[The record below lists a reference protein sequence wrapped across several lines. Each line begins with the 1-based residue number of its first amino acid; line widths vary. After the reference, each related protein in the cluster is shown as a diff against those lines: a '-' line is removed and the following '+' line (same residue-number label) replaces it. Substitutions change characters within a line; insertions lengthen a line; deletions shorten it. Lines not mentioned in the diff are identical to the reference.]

1 MPTEREKDKLHAY
14 QAGGKRFT
22 FIYNRGKWRMSGKQ
36 KSALSSDT
44 LQIAGPV
51 RISIEEGWTIFKLKT
66 KD

>member
-1 MPTEREKDKLHAY
+1 M
-14 QAGGKRFT
+14 
-22 FIYNRGKWRMSGKQ
+22 NGKQ